1 VTPFPRRRDGLHL
14 GLADHERSLLR
25 DLVGQL
31 VTLLEEGDHA
41 DPALE
46 RLLPPGYAGD
56 QEAEEEFRRLTVDD
70 LTEGKVR
77 NARAVL
83 ASLDVDRRTPLDEAT
98 EQAWLRSLTDLRLT
112 LAARLGTT
120 AEGVVVPTTDDG
132 RMLHAVYEWL
142 GYLQEVLVRSLS
154 R

>member
-1 VTPFPRRRDGLHL
+1 MPFQRRRDGLHL
-14 GLADHERSLLR
+14 GLAEHERGLLR

-31 VTLLEEGDHA
+31 VTLLEEGDRA

-46 RLLPPGYAGD
+46 RLLPPGYTGD
-56 QEAEEEFRRLTVDD
+56 REAEEEFRRLTVDD

-83 ASLDVDRRTPLDEAT
+83 ASLDVDRRTPLDAAT

-120 AEGVVVPTTDDG
+120 AEGVVAPTSDDG
-132 RMLHAVYEWL
+132 RVLHSVYEWL
-142 GYLQEVLVRSLS
+142 GYVQEVLVRSLS